1 MHEITEQG
9 IRAAITLDGKLW
21 AETRQEGL
29 CQQTTFHV
37 CWEPAQVGSS
47 REHTLTLTWSRPIV
61 GFQYQWYSE
70 CGANRALVPDWLPPV
85 SSGIAWGMPLHCFYD
100 DSGVNH
106 YTVALDDCVT
116 SIQRLFGVHE
126 EDGTLTCRITI
137 PLTCTP
143 VTSSYTVTLRQDET
157 PCRCEDAIRA
167 ACVWWEQKYPPMP
180 VPGVARLPMYST
192 WYSLH
197 QGVYAEEVLNQ
208 CKRAKTL
215 GMDTVIIDDGWE
227 TDDTNRGFGFCG
239 DWKVAASK
247 IPDMI
252 RLTTQIH
259 QLGMKVML
267 WFSTAYLGVF
277 SEQYAVL
284 KDKVLNPDSPQ
295 LNAYVLDPR
304 YPEVRT
310 FLISTLTNALHSW
323 HLDGLKL
330 DFIDEFH
337 MRPDTPVYTQGM
349 DIPLLEQA
357 VHTLMIDIMK
367 ALRSI
372 RPDVLIEFRQR
383 YIGPCMREY
392 GNMFRVSDCP
402 NMTITNRVGTVDL
415 RLTSG
420 STAVHTDMLMWH
432 PEDSVE
438 NAVCQLLN
446 GIFATEQISVRLERM
461 NARQLRALTFWLDFM
476 RREKELLLEAPLYA
490 DAPQLLYP
498 LVRTKKEGRAVIAVY
513 AQAHVVTLDDDCR
526 EVFLLNANRG
536 TSLALRGTSS
546 LVWQADIC
554 DCTGDLQQTLRLT
567 TTKDLLSLDV
577 PPCGMV
583 HLTRTS
589 S

>member
-29 CQQTTFHV
+29 CHQTTFHV

-116 SIQRLFGVHE
+116 SIQRIFGVHE

-143 VTSSYTVTLRQDET
+143 MTSSYTVTLRQDET
-157 PCRCEDAIRA
+157 PCRYEDAIRS

-180 VPGVARLPMYST
+180 VPDVARLPVYST

-197 QGVYAEEVLNQ
+197 QGVYAEEVLTQ
-208 CKRAKTL
+208 CKRAKAL

-438 NAVCQLLN
+438 NAVGQLLN
-446 GIFATEQISVRLERM
+446 GIFATEQISVRLEKT
-461 NARQLRALTFWLDFM
+461 NARHLRALTFWLGFM

-490 DAPQLLYP
+490 DVPQLLYP
-498 LVRTKKEGRAVIAVY
+498 LVRTKKERRAVIAVY

-546 LVWQADIC
+546 LTWQADIS

-567 TTKDLLSLDV
+567 TTTELLSLDV
-577 PPCGMV
+577 PPCSMV